1 MNEPNNSAKPLSQ
14 AERDEALAQWLD
26 TFGDFGITE
35 MALSPRRSQ
44 KQNPPQAEAVRV
56 ESTEAMAPGME
67 QLDHLRRVEIGN
79 CTRCKLHSRRKTIV
93 FGEGDPNAELM
104 LVGEAPGADEDDQG
118 RPFVGRAGQLLMQM
132 IKAINFERNQVFIA
146 NVLKCRPP
154 GNRPP
159 EPDEVKTCT
168 PFLLKQ
174 ISIIRPKIILA
185 LGTFAAQTLIDSKSS
200 ISFLRGRVYEMPFG
214 RVVATFHPSF
224 LLRSPNKKP
233 EAWEDLKLVRKLLA
247 ES

>member
-1 MNEPNNSAKPLSQ
+1 LNEPNNSTKPLSP
-14 AERDEALAQWLD
+14 AERDEALAQWID
-26 TFGDFGITE
+26 TFREFGLTE
-35 MALSPRRSQ
+35 MVLSPPRSQ
-44 KQNPPQAEAVRV
+44 DRAPASAQAAD
-56 ESTEAMAPGME
+56 SGAAPGIE
-67 QLDHLRRVEIGN
+67 QLEHLQRIEIGN
-79 CTRCKLHSRRKTIV
+79 CTRCKLHSSRKTIV

-132 IKAINFERNQVFIA
+132 IKAINFERHQVYIA

-185 LGTFAAQTLIDSKSS
+185 LGTFAAQNLIDSKST
-200 ISFLRGRVYEMPFG
+200 ISLLRGRVYEMPFG
-214 RVVATFHPSF
+214 RVIATYHPSF

-233 EAWEDLKLVRKLLA
+233 EAWEDLKLVRKILS